1 MISYFFLIAGLIIA
15 VSFVVHLIGG
25 NKEYLSIKPSRDDES
40 FQYWLLGS
48 CCFQMVSADL
58 LITAAF
64 MLLMGLDIIPYNYH
78 LALFLTVIF
87 AGYLIFW
94 LSTLALNRAMS
105 KYYLRL
111 GQWTLFLSAML
122 LVIAGIITQ

>member
-1 MISYFFLIAGLIIA
+1 MICYFFLAAGFIIGA
-15 VSFVVHLIGG
+15 AFFIHLIGG
-25 NKEYLSIKPSRDDES
+25 NKEYLKIKPSRDDES

-94 LSTLALNRAMS
+94 LLNLSLNRA
-105 KYYLRL
+105 KPRYYLRL
-111 GQWTLFLSAML
+111 GQWTLFVSAML
-122 LVIAGIITQ
+122 LMIVGIITQ